1 MKILLVIDQFDADN
15 NGTTMTARRL
25 ADTLVKHGHEVFVVS
40 TGKPAPNKFVVRE
53 IYMLPMA
60 RRIIHSQGMVI
71 AHADRE
77 VLRQAIGQVDVVHFV
92 MPFYLSAA
100 GLEIARELNV
110 PCTAA
115 FHVQP
120 ENITYTL
127 HMGRSRWINKG
138 IYYFFREFFYNYFS
152 HIHCPSEFIARQLRE
167 NGYTARL
174 HVISNGVDSDFVY
187 RKLPKPKEYE
197 GKFVI
202 LMIGRLSNEKRQD
215 VLIRAVNQSA
225 YREKIQLILAGQG
238 PKYKALK
245 KLGRQLKNPPVIR
258 FFSREELLDVIAVSD
273 LYVHAADAEIE
284 AISCIE
290 AFSGGLVPVIAN
302 SPKSA
307 TPQFALCDE
316 SLFEAGNS
324 RDLAAR
330 IDYWITHEQRRRK
343 MEIVYSEHGKQ
354 YSLDACVRQMEDMFE
369 TAIEEKRQ
377 EQRVLVGE
385 ERANG

>member
-1 MKILLVIDQFDADN
+1 M
-15 NGTTMTARRL
+15 
-25 ADTLVKHGHEVFVVS
+25 
-40 TGKPAPNKFVVRE
+40 
-53 IYMLPMA
+53 
-60 RRIIHSQGMVI
+60 
-71 AHADRE
+71 
-77 VLRQAIGQVDVVHFV
+77 
-92 MPFYLSAA
+92 
-100 GLEIARELNV
+100 
-110 PCTAA
+110 
-115 FHVQP
+115 
-120 ENITYTL
+120 
-127 HMGRSRWINKG
+127 
-138 IYYFFREFFYNYFS
+138 
-152 HIHCPSEFIARQLRE
+152 
-167 NGYTARL
+167 
-174 HVISNGVDSDFVY
+174 ISNGVDSDFVY

-324 RDLAAR
+324 RIWLQGSITGLPMNSGAVRWRSFTANMENSILWMPVSAR
-330 IDYWITHEQRRRK
+330 WRICLRRRLRK
-343 MEIVYSEHGKQ
+343 NARNRE
-354 YSLDACVRQMEDMFE
+354 C
-369 TAIEEKRQ
+369 
-377 EQRVLVGE
+377 
-385 ERANG
+385 